1 MAEAEAAAAEEEGG
15 KKSKKKL
22 IMMVVVF
29 LVIGLLAAK
38 MTVLK
43 PPPLTPAQAKDKK
56 ALAKYT
62 LESTCAL
69 ANELPPPPPPKLEV
83 ADKAKT
89 TTTTLPGDEMPV
101 IGPVLTVDSTTL
113 NLADGHFLKIG
124 LALQLPVGSVVAD
137 VEKTENWG
145 AITGQVVLNTF
156 SNEAMADIL
165 PTKQREKLRH
175 DVGNDVCV
183 KSEGKATTV
192 YFTEFVAQ

>member
-1 MAEAEAAAAEEEGG
+1 VAEAEAAEEEGG

-22 IMMVVVF
+22 IMMVVGL

-43 PPPLTPAQAKDKK
+43 PPPLTPKQKADK
-56 ALAKYT
+56 ATAAKYT
-62 LESTCAL
+62 LESLCAA
-69 ANELPPPPPPKLEV
+69 ANELPPPPMPKPSEG
-83 ADKAKT
+83 APAPT
-89 TTTTLPGDEMPV
+89 TTTTVKGEEMPV

-124 LALQLPVGSVVAD
+124 LALQLPAGSVAEEVG
-137 VEKTENWG
+137 KTENWG

-156 SNEAMADIL
+156 SNEDMADIL

-175 DVGNDVCV
+175 EVGNDVCV

>member
-1 MAEAEAAAAEEEGG
+1 VAEAEAEEEGG

-22 IMMVVVF
+22 IMMVVAF

-43 PPPLTPAQAKDKK
+43 PPPLSPKQKEEK
-56 ALAKYT
+56 ATAAKYA
-62 LESTCAL
+62 LESLCAA
-69 ANELPPPPPPKLEV
+69 ANELAPPPAPKPPEGAP
-83 ADKAKT
+83 APT
-89 TTTTLPGDEMPV
+89 TTTTVHAETPV
-101 IGPVLTVDSTTL
+101 IGPVLTVTSTTL

-156 SNEAMADIL
+156 ANESMADIL
-165 PTKQREKLRH
+165 PTKLREKLRH
-175 DVGNDVCV
+175 EVGNEVCI